1 VPPLFDQRANK
12 LYADMGQPVLSSK
25 TFWQMYRELL
35 HLFLNSADELAP
47 ILATHHDTI
56 TNLVDEVEEM
66 ELLPNMKPFRNG
78 ENVVGPKGYKYIGGL
93 INPPTNSL
101 RSDLD
106 LLNEGELSGLEDDA
120 IGAGGPEYAV
130 FTSDE
135 EGDDDN

>member
-1 VPPLFDQRANK
+1 
-12 LYADMGQPVLSSK
+12 
-25 TFWQMYRELL
+25 MYRELL